1 MINPAANIINK
12 VWLVNKGIVNIN
24 SEGVKEKDYDGK
36 PIDLIEN
43 SSFTDKGGNDV
54 KEEIFNENIESK

>member
-1 MINPAANIINK
+1 MLNPAANIINK

-24 SEGVKEKDYDGK
+24 SEGVKEKDYDGN

-43 SSFTDKGGNDV
+43 SSFTDKDGNDI
-54 KEEIFNENIESK
+54 KEEITNEHIECK